1 MPGNATTKVME
12 KNMRQATKRDRDRKK
27 RILRTSLAIIVIL
40 LFFFIW
46 WLFTEGGLGNV
57 KENVLPGPI
66 KVFSTLIDKFSN
78 TKPDGA
84 LMQQHLW
91 ASLKVTLIG
100 YFIGCAV
107 GIPLGIFMGWYEKAD
122 IFVRPLFDFIRPIP
136 GIAWTPLFILL
147 FGIGLL
153 PKVIVI
159 ALAAWGPALVN
170 SYTGIRQ
177 TKEVHIWVGQ
187 TFGASKFEILYKI
200 AIPSAIPYI
209 TTGMRVAL
217 GTAWSTIIGAE
228 MLAASAG
235 LGYLINLCRGIYRP
249 DVIIAAMIC
258 VGVIGALL
266 GLLLSLL
273 EKQLMKGGR
282 WS

>member
-1 MPGNATTKVME
+1 MERENALK
-12 KNMRQATKRDRDRKK
+12 KKKK
-27 RILRTSLAIIVIL
+27 RKNKHLWVYSIVSVL

-46 WLFTEGGLGNV
+46 WLCTEGGLTDL
-57 KENVLPGPI
+57 KQTVLPGPI
-66 KVFSTLIDKFSN
+66 RVFTTLFDKFTN
-78 TKPDGA
+78 PKPDGST
-84 LMQQHLW
+84 MQVHLW
-91 ASLKVTLIG
+91 ASLKVTLLG
-100 YFIGCAV
+100 YFFGLLV
-107 GIPLGIFMGWYEKAD
+107 GIPLGIFMGWYEKVD
-122 IFVRPLFDFIRPIP
+122 ISIRPLFDFLRTVP

-159 ALAAWGPALVN
+159 AISAFGPVLIN
-170 SYTGIRQ
+170 TYTGIRQ
-177 TKEVHIWVGQ
+177 TKEVHVWVGQ
-187 TFGASKFEILYKI
+187 IFGAKRHTILWKV

-217 GTAWSTIIGAE
+217 GVSWSTIIGAE
-228 MLAASAG
+228 MLAATAG

-258 VGVIGALL
+258 VGVIGAGL
-266 GLLLSLL
+266 GLLLTLL

-282 WS
+282 W